1 MLPLRVSVLG
11 CVAGLLV
18 ALVGFWIFLSGSVS
32 GGLLLLT
39 IGWFDAIAFGA
50 LAVVAVVQR
59 RGGSD

>member
-18 ALVGFWIFLSGSVS
+18 ALVGFWIFRSGSVS
-32 GGLLLLT
+32 VGLLLLT
-39 IGWFDAIAFGA
+39 IGWFDVIAFGA
-50 LAVVAVVQR
+50 LAVVAVVQS